1 MRKNNFLMVYKDK
14 RCLIIFICRGVTS
27 VHKYMICLQFCY
39 AESFQPQ
46 KFCWKMLFEA
56 GHFRGRPFDF
66 WEGGRGGG
74 IGDFGKKYPAD
85 WFQGGK
91 NLARKYPGE
100 KSSCTEKKISHGVS
114 YWKKSL
120 ALLYV
125 REKILSLEVWRKKFL
140 PKPSHPYPPSP
151 SKVKLKPRAWAFNGQ
166 ALKLFFFFHFL
177 QCLSL
182 LFSYMVWKIPSPY
195 TNIYLNSIKVVHD
208 NNNYYNNSYCWRQR
222 YYKRGG
228 STWGVLSGLWC

>member
-74 IGDFGKKYPAD
+74 GYRWFWKKVSSRLISRRKKPCKEIPRGKKFLH
-85 WFQGGK
+85 WKKNLSWGIILEKKSCTVVCQGK
-91 NLARKYPGE
+91 N
-100 KSSCTEKKISHGVS
+100 SISRG
-114 YWKKSL
+114 L
-120 ALLYV
+120 E
-125 REKILSLEVWRKKFL
+125 EKILTQTK
-140 PKPSHPYPPSP
+140 SP
-151 SKVKLKPRAWAFNGQ
+151 ISPFPLKSQ
-166 ALKLFFFFHFL
+166 A
-177 QCLSL
+177 
-182 LFSYMVWKIPSPY
+182 
-195 TNIYLNSIKVVHD
+195 
-208 NNNYYNNSYCWRQR
+208 
-222 YYKRGG
+222 
-228 STWGVLSGLWC
+228 

>member
-56 GHFRGRPFDF
+56 GYFRGRPFDF
-66 WEGGRGGG
+66 WEG
-74 IGDFGKKYPAD
+74 GDFGKKYPAD

-91 NLARKYPGE
+91 NLARKYLGE

-151 SKVKLKPRAWAFNGQ
+151 SKVKLKGLSINFNGQ
-166 ALKLFFFFHFL
+166 ALKLFLFF
-177 QCLSL
+177 S
-182 LFSYMVWKIPSPY
+182 FSAVFVSAVLILVWKIPSPY

-208 NNNYYNNSYCWRQR
+208 NNYNNSYCWRQR

-228 STWGVLSGLWC
+228 STWVVLSGLWC